1 MKTICNTLLAIAA
14 LTSLN
19 VSTANAVMF
28 ASTDDP
34 TFNTTCPGGELANCG
49 WELQGT
55 WGGFLGTPIAPQYFA
70 AAQHVGG
77 SIGQAF
83 TIGGVTYHTVAYF
96 DCPNSDL
103 RIWKVD
109 GTFANYA
116 QLYSG
121 SDELGKPLVVFGRGT
136 QSGDPIYSAQVT
148 TNYSVTTVNLKD
160 AGLKHKDAK
169 EIADA
174 DPMIDLNG
182 QNLIVTDYT
191 VETNYVVAGWKWG
204 KSDGVMRWG
213 ENQVVATGDFLV
225 GEFNP
230 QLGVNVGQLSS
241 GDSSGAVFMQEN
253 GVWKLA
259 GINYGVDGPFST
271 SPDEPSF
278 YASLVD
284 ESGLYS
290 GSYQY
295 PCDGTPKPSRFFAT
309 RISTKL
315 DWILSVINQ

>member
-1 MKTICNTLLAIAA
+1 
-14 LTSLN
+14 
-19 VSTANAVMF
+19 
-28 ASTDDP
+28 
-34 TFNTTCPGGELANCG
+34 
-49 WELQGT
+49 
-55 WGGFLGTPIAPQYFA
+55 
-70 AAQHVGG
+70 
-77 SIGQAF
+77 
-83 TIGGVTYHTVAYF
+83 
-96 DCPNSDL
+96 
-103 RIWKVD
+103 
-109 GTFANYA
+109 
-116 QLYSG
+116 
-121 SDELGKPLVVFGRGT
+121 VVFGRGT
-136 QSGDPIYSAQVT
+136 QSGEPIYVTTVT
-148 TNYSVTTVNLKD
+148 TNYTFKQINLKD
-160 AGLKHKDAK
+160 AGLKHKDAQA
-169 EIADA
+169 IADT
-174 DPMIDLNG
+174 DPLIQLKG
-182 QNLIVTDYT
+182 QTLSMPVYDVT
-191 VETNYVVAGWKWG
+191 TNSVLAGWKWG